1 MIKKTEVIDYTT
13 KYEAVERSKWGIGS
27 ASRYTFTQKKDSG
40 QKVFIK
46 EYDSPT
52 YPTPKDTE
60 RTRKRLL
67 ESCTMFEN
75 YRISIISTINSVT
88 SLSKPTVKTAHG
100 NIINS
105 VDFFR
110 DKNTHRYME
119 VVPFVEDIN
128 RSSLVVDLKS
138 EQRIDIMKTAIF
150 ALNQVHSKGVIHSDL
165 KPERKKSDGSIIEGN
180 IILVKVPFS
189 GKYTAKLIDFDSSY
203 FEGFD
208 NNSEYVYENC
218 VKGTSGYMSP
228 ELIDFKDYLDYN
240 EEVNKELANRLT
252 TKSDIFSMGVI
263 FHEYLA
269 GSWPK
274 TSGNVTIGH
283 ALLADKGFTLNKSI
297 PESLRKL
304 ISSMLIKDY
313 KDRPTAIEIFEVLKD
328 PAKINDLLKKGSVV
342 ITVEECWP
350 ADNITFNEKLTAKM
364 GEKIRKGK
372 KSGQYLLGEGFNV
385 NVKTAAE
392 LVDMGLASR
401 VSKVKPDSEISKGDE
416 KTNDLPASAE
426 DTLAICEPWAED
438 NITFI
443 AEKLTSKGKTITIKR
458 SKRKGQYLFGSGFKA
473 TVKTASEL
481 ISLGYAKKKG

>member
-1 MIKKTEVIDYTT
+1 MIKKTEVIDYTS
-13 KYEAVERSKWGIGS
+13 KYEPVERSKWGIGS
-27 ASRYTFTQKKDSG
+27 ASRYTFTQKKDSD

-60 RTRKRLL
+60 KTRKRLL
-67 ESCTMFEN
+67 ENCKMFESH
-75 YRISIISTINSVT
+75 RISIINAINSVT
-88 SLSKPTVKTAHG
+88 SKYKPTAKTAHG

-105 VDFFR
+105 IDFFR
-110 DKNTHRYME
+110 DNNTHRYME
-119 VVPFVEDIN
+119 VVPFVENIN

-138 EQRIDIMKTAIF
+138 EQRIDIMKTSIF
-150 ALNQVHSKGVIHSDL
+150 ALSQVHSKGVIHSDL

-208 NNSEYVYENC
+208 NNNKYAYEHC

-240 EEVNKELANRLT
+240 EEINKALATRLT

-263 FHEYLA
+263 FHEYLT
-269 GSWPK
+269 GHWPK
-274 TSGNVTIGH
+274 TVGNVTVGH
-283 ALLADKGFTLNKSI
+283 ALLSDKEFSLDESI
-297 PESLRKL
+297 PESLRNL
-304 ISSMLIKDY
+304 IRRMLMKDY
-313 KDRPTAIEIFEVLKD
+313 NDRPSAIEVFEALKGH
-328 PAKINDLLKKGSVV
+328 PA
-342 ITVEECWP
+342 ITDEDSWEECWP
-350 ADNITFNEKLTAKM
+350 ADNIVLNKKLVIKM
-364 GEKIRKGK
+364 GERIRKGK
-372 KSGQYLLGEGFNV
+372 KSGQYRLGEGFNV
-385 NVKTAAE
+385 VVKTAAE

-401 VSKVKPDSEISKGDE
+401 ISKAKSDSGISKGDE
-416 KTNDLPASAE
+416 VPNASKDSEE
-426 DTLAICEPWAED
+426 DKIEICEPWAED

-443 AEKLTSKGKTITIKR
+443 AKKLTEKGKTIAIKR
-458 SKRKGQYLFGSGFKA
+458 SKRKGQYLFGSGFTA